1 MNNKKKSDAER
12 DTDEQFGIMSEERR
26 AELRRESRE
35 RRGNGEI
42 DVAFDRIEWLETIVR
57 NIRKFIQAEQY
68 KQVKDVFVDQK
79 SPLERMPIFKK
90 LDTKIRQIDYGVSFR
105 TTESGLVYEIN
116 DQVFVTIYPQVNAL
130 KIEYA
135 TPDGWESCKLTDDSE
150 IDGAIVLIKE
160 ACDFIR
166 EKKK

>member
-1 MNNKKKSDAER
+1 MSKEEKSEAER
-12 DTDEQFGIMSEERR
+12 EMDEQSGIMSEERR
-26 AELRRESRE
+26 AELRRKSRE

-79 SPLERMPIFKK
+79 SPLERIPLFKK
-90 LDTKIRQIDYGVSFR
+90 LDIKIRQIDYGISFR

-116 DQVFVTIYPQVNAL
+116 DRVFTTIYPQINAL
-130 KIEYA
+130 KIEYYI
-135 TPDGWESCKLTDDSE
+135 PYGWESCKLTDDSE
-150 IDGAIVLIKE
+150 IDEVIVLIKE
-160 ACDFIR
+160 SCDFIR
-166 EKKK
+166 EKTK